1 MQSNMGNVTISDLM
15 HSRNHKRAPHHSSVW
30 RYSPGKCFAVPPA
43 LSFPRASCVCGSRAA
58 LVRWTLSAR
67 GVSAGGV
74 GRLMVTSRAG
84 WPGASVCHPRAL
96 WAQSDKSVGTGSSWR
111 MRSCTEAHGQK
122 LGISN
127 SNAERVP
134 NSTAVEKQSIVKS
147 NIKLYTIA
155 PILPIYYST
164 YNTSRTTIK
173 EWLYVVRWY
182 IG

>member
-1 MQSNMGNVTISDLM
+1 MQNNMGTVTISDLM

-58 LVRWTLSAR
+58 LVRWALSAR
-67 GVSAGGV
+67 GVSAGGA

-84 WPGASVCHPRAL
+84 WPGASVCQPRAL
-96 WAQSDKSVGTGSSWR
+96 WAQSDKSVGTGSSPR
-111 MRSCTEAHGQK
+111 MRSCTEAHRQK

-134 NSTAVEKQSIVKS
+134 NSSTAEEKQSIVKS
-147 NIKLYTIA
+147 LKLYK
-155 PILPIYYST
+155 L
-164 YNTSRTTIK
+164 
-173 EWLYVVRWY
+173 L
-182 IG
+182 